1 MSEPASRARVV
12 PVDTEGC
19 QRNHCHR
26 ARSPRQEGSTNADG
40 IQYACHNAAGWGTEH
55 VGFGA
60 CRKHGGSTPTGVVR
74 ASQERTEG
82 ILNKY
87 ATLADVD
94 PAEALLE
101 MVQRHTAIVRYLSIL
116 VSRIDEADIVWGL
129 SEEITEPAIVNA
141 DNETLTFRVTEKR
154 KAGTHPLIDLLH
166 KESRLLR
173 EAARDAVNAG
183 VAQRMV
189 TMYETAGDTLLD
201 AFERVLDSLNL
212 TPEQRAMVP
221 TAMIREMRMI
231 RGEVEHE
238 G

>member
-1 MSEPASRARVV
+1 MSEPVARSRVG
-12 PVDTEGC
+12 PVDTQGC

-26 ARSPRQEGSTNADG
+26 PRSTRQEGSTNEDG
-40 IQYACHNAAGWGTEH
+40 VQYACHAPAGRGTEH
-55 VGFGA
+55 LGFGA
-60 CRKHGGSTPTGVVR
+60 CSLHGGNTPTGVVR
-74 ASQERTEG
+74 ADRERTDI

-101 MVQRHTAIVRYLSIL
+101 MVQRHAAIVRYLSVLI
-116 VSRIDEADIVWGL
+116 SRIDEDDIVWGL
-129 SEEITEPAIVNA
+129 SEEITEPAIVNT

-154 KAGTHPLIDLLH
+154 KAGTHPLIDLFH

-189 TMYETAGDTLLD
+189 TIYETAGDAITEG
-201 AFERVLDSLNL
+201 FERVLESLDL
-212 TPEQRAMVP
+212 TPEQRAKVP
-221 TAMIREMRMI
+221 AAVVREMRMI
-231 RGEVEHE
+231 RGEVESE
-238 G
+238 

>member
-1 MSEPASRARVV
+1 MTEPASRARVV

-26 ARSPRQEGSTNADG
+26 ARSPRQEGSTNEDG

-60 CRKHGGSTPTGVVR
+60 CRKHGGSTPTGAVR
-74 ASQERTEG
+74 GAQERTEA

-101 MVQRHTAIVRYLSIL
+101 MVQRHAAIVRYLSVL
-116 VSRIDEADIVWGL
+116 VSRLDETDLVWGL

-141 DNETLTFRVTEKR
+141 ESETLTFRVTEKR
-154 KAGTHPLIDLLH
+154 KAGIHPLIDLFH
-166 KESRLLR
+166 RESRLLR

-189 TMYETAGDTLLD
+189 TMYETAGDQIMD
-201 AFERVLDSLNL
+201 AFERVLDSLDL
-212 TPEQRAMVP
+212 TPDQRAKVP
-221 TAMIREMRMI
+221 TAVVREMRMI
-231 RGEVEHE
+231 RGEVEPE
-238 G
+238 